1 MQSINTA
8 GNVES
13 GKKTNQPTNQQKN
26 QPEKTTKSLDQALA
40 EERS

>member
-8 GNVES
+8 GNVEL
-13 GKKTNQPTNQQKN
+13 GKKLTNQPTKKPTRIN
-26 QPEKTTKSLDQALA
+26 TKSLDQVSA